1 MVRHLPSPPPARQPR
16 VRLLTLL
23 PLIAALLGSAATA
36 QVGDDAVL
44 LARHAFARKDGAR
57 LAALRE
63 PLLAANHPLAIWV
76 DYWDLS
82 SRLAGAEQ
90 PEVDAFYARW
100 RGSYLED
107 RLRNDWLLE
116 LGRRGDFGGF
126 LRDHAEYRMRDDPE
140 VACWEQ
146 LALLLDGQLEQ
157 RSAAVAAWMAPRD
170 PGEGCRQLGS
180 TLAGQRKLRSGEI
193 WQAMRLAVEAN
204 RPRTVRLAAALI
216 GASTAKAVDE
226 ILAKP
231 TRLLERRLRDPSAH
245 QQELATLALM
255 RLASNDLDA
264 AAQALQ
270 AGWATRLSDELAA
283 IAWAAVGRQSALRQQ
298 ERAHDFFE
306 RAWQRQRDDGGAP
319 RWSDETLAWSVRAAL
334 RAPRPDRQRWEAVLR
349 GIEAMSAAERAT
361 PAWRYWQARALAAR
375 ARNAREREHA
385 TAAFE
390 ALATGIDYYAQLAL
404 QELGRPFVLPPPPAP
419 PSAEELEQARQTPGL
434 QRGLALARLDLR
446 SEGRREWNFT
456 LRGMNERELL
466 AAAELA
472 CRAADWQI
480 CINTS
485 ERTREQLDLQQRYP
499 MPHAQAIDAQA
510 RARELE
516 PALVFGLIRQE
527 TRFMPGL
534 RSSAGAVGLMQVM
547 PATARWTARRLGL
560 EIDSARLEDIDLNLR
575 LGTSYLRLVLDDF
588 GGSQALA
595 AAAYNA
601 GPGRPR
607 RWREGQEID
616 AAAWTENIPFAETRD
631 YVKKVL
637 ANASVYAARLAASGP
652 GPVPD
657 LRTRLGST
665 IGPREAGASAP
676 DPNLP

>member
-1 MVRHLPSPPPARQPR
+1 MVRGLPSPRGARLA
-16 VRLLTLL
+16 RLLLPALFALIGTLGG
-23 PLIAALLGSAATA
+23 AAAVA
-36 QVGDDAVL
+36 QVGDEAVVR
-44 LARHAFARKDGAR
+44 AREALGQKDGAR
-57 LAALRE
+57 LAALRGQ
-63 PLLAANHPLAIWV
+63 LLAARHPLAVWA
-76 DYWDLS
+76 DYWELS
-82 SRLAGAEQ
+82 SRLTTAEQ

-116 LGRRGDFGGF
+116 LGRRGDFAGF

-140 VACWEQ
+140 VTCWEQ
-146 LALLLDGQLEQ
+146 LALQLGGQGA
-157 RSAAVAAWMAPRD
+157 RAAAVAAWMAARD

-180 TLAGQRKLRSGEI
+180 ALAERRLLRSGEI

-204 RPRTVRLAAALI
+204 RPRSARLAAVLI
-216 GASTAKAVDE
+216 GPSTAKAVDE
-226 ILAKP
+226 MLAKP
-231 TRLLERRLRDPSAH
+231 ARLLERHVREPSAH

-255 RLASNDLDA
+255 RLAGSDVDA

-270 AGWATRLSDELAA
+270 AGWGSRLSNELAA
-283 IAWAAVGRQSALRQQ
+283 IAWAALGRQAAWRQQ
-298 ERAHDFFE
+298 ERAHGFFE
-306 RAWQRQRDDGGAP
+306 LAWQHQHDDGAAP

-334 RAPRPDRQRWEAVLR
+334 RTPRPDRERWGAVLR
-349 GIEAMSAAERAT
+349 GIEAMSEGERAE
-361 PAWRYWQARALAAR
+361 PAWAYWQARALAER
-375 ARNAREREHA
+375 ARSATERARA

-390 ALATGIDYYAQLAL
+390 ALAVGVDYYAQLAL
-404 QELGRPFVLPPPPAP
+404 QELGRPFVLPAPPPP

-434 QRGLALARLDLR
+434 QRGLALAQLDLR

-456 LRGMNERELL
+456 LRGMGERELL

-485 ERTREQLDLQQRYP
+485 ERTREQLDLGQRYP
-499 MPHAQAIDAQA
+499 MPHAGAIGAQA
-510 RARELE
+510 RERALE

-527 TRFMPGL
+527 TRFMARL
-534 RSSAGAVGLMQVM
+534 RSAVGATGLMQVM
-547 PATARWTARRLGL
+547 PATARWTAKRIGL
-560 EIDSARLEDIDLNLR
+560 EMKPGQLEDIDLNLR

-607 RWREGQEID
+607 RWREGPVLD

-637 ANASVYAARLAASGP
+637 ANASVYAALLGEDPALP
-652 GPVPD
+652 
-657 LRTRLGST
+657 LRARLGRT
-665 IGPREAGASAP
+665 IGPRETDAP
-676 DPNLP
+676 TPDANLP